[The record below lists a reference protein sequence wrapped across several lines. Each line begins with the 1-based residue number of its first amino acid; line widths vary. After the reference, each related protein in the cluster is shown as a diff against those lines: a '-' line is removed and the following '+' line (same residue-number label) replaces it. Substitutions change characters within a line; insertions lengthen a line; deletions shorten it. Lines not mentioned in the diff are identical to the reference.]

1 MKALKHLNKYF
12 YKYRYQLILGILIT
26 IISKIFALFT
36 PRLIGAS
43 INVVS
48 NKLSGDISQEIFKTE
63 LFLNIIYLLGAA
75 VITGVFTF
83 LMRQTIINVSRH
95 IEFDLKNEIY
105 KHYQVLSLNFYKSNR
120 TGDLMNRISEDVGK
134 VRMYVGPAIMYTMN
148 TITLFVVALIYM
160 INTAPKLTLYTLL
173 PLPILSVAIYK
184 LSRLINTRSTIVQQ
198 SLSTLSTFTQEK
210 FSGISVIKS
219 YGIETATNIEFEYL
233 SSENRQKQINLT
245 KVQALFFP
253 MMILLIG
260 ISNLLVIFIG
270 GTQYINGEIENIG
283 TIAEFI
289 IYVNMLT
296 WPVAT
301 VGWVTSLVQQAE
313 ASQERINEFLETQP
327 DIKNT
332 SKVLTPI
339 IGDIEFK
346 NVSFVYPDTNIE
358 ALKHVSFRLK
368 SGETLAILGKTGS
381 GKSTILDLIGRL
393 YDIDEGEIFIDN
405 KPISSLNLNSLR
417 ESIGYVPQDAFLFS
431 DSIINNIKFGK
442 EDATDEEVIEA
453 AKNARVHKNIIGFN
467 KGYETVL
474 GERGI
479 TLSGGQK
486 QRISIARAIIKKPE
500 ILLFDDCL
508 SAVDTETEEKILK
521 NLVKLTKDKTTII
534 VSHRVSSAKNAD
546 KIIVLE
552 DGKVIQTGTH
562 ETLIA
567 AEGYYKELY
576 TKQLS
581 EKEIS

>member
-12 YKYRYQLILGILIT
+12 FKYKNRLIFGVIIT
-26 IISKIFALFT
+26 IIAKIFSLFT
-36 PRLIGAS
+36 PRLVGAS

-48 NKLSGDISQEIFKTE
+48 DRLNGKITE
-63 LFLNIIYLLGAA
+63 EVFRNELMINILMLIGAA
-75 VITGVFTF
+75 VIAGLFTF
-83 LMRQTIINVSRH
+83 LMRQTIINVSRYV
-95 IEFDLKNEIY
+95 EYDLKNEIY
-105 KHYQVLSLNFYKSNR
+105 QHYQVLSLNFYKSNR

-134 VRMYVGPAIMYTMN
+134 VRMYVGPALMYTIN
-148 TITLFVVALIYM
+148 TITLFTVAIIYM
-160 INTAPKLTLYTLL
+160 TSTAPKLTLYTLL
-173 PLPILSVAIYK
+173 PLPVLSIAIYK
-184 LSRLINTRSTIVQQ
+184 LSRLINKRSTIVQQ
-198 SLSTLSTFTQEK
+198 SLSTLSTYTQET

-219 YGIETATNIEFEYL
+219 YGIENRTNTEFNQL
-233 SSENRQKQINLT
+233 SDENRAKQIDLT

-253 MMILLIG
+253 LMILLIG
-260 ISNLLVIFIG
+260 ISNLIVIYIG
-270 GTQYINGEIENIG
+270 GIQYMNGEIEKIG

-313 ASQERINEFLETQP
+313 ASQERINEFLNTEP
-327 DIKNT
+327 DIKN
-332 SKVLTPI
+332 KENKLTPI
-339 IGDIEFK
+339 KGDIEFR

-358 ALKHVSFRLK
+358 ALKNVSFK
-368 SGETLAILGKTGS
+368 IQSGETLAILGKTGS

-393 YDIDEGEIFIDN
+393 YDINNGQLLIDD
-405 KPISSLNLNSLR
+405 KKISDLNLNSLR

-431 DSIINNIKFGK
+431 DTIDNNIKFGK

-453 AKNARVHKNIIGFN
+453 AKNARVHKNIIGFK
-467 KGYETVL
+467 KGYETIL

-486 QRISIARAIIKKPE
+486 QRVSIARAIVKKPD

-521 NLVKLTKDKTTII
+521 NLVNLTKDKTTII

-552 DGKVIQTGTH
+552 DGKVTQTGSH
-562 ETLIA
+562 ESLINT
-567 AEGYYKELY
+567 EGYYKDLY

-581 EKEIS
+581 EKEN